1 MLVIVNVSRL
11 ANDRVEIRVAR
22 PQHDANPTQNYASEE
37 QVRVILSGFGIREEL
52 IASHLKLLGQMGA
65 FEQLKFPQMDVRK
78 TTCLGTGS
86 PALGNLGREVRN
98 QTLREVGLHNRVRFD
113 W

>member
-1 MLVIVNVSRL
+1 MLIRL
-11 ANDRVEIRVAR
+11 SVAALEIPAR
-22 PQHDANPTQNYASEE
+22 ERE
-37 QVRVILSGFGIREEL
+37 ILSYWKRCIP
-52 IASHLKLLGQMGA
+52 SGA
-65 FEQLKFPQMDVRK
+65 
-78 TTCLGTGS
+78 LGTAS